1 MKLRNKIL
9 TLLLVTLILLLTGCK
24 KQEYKIQYFLEG
36 ELFQETSVFE
46 NELAD
51 NIEVPSRRN
60 CIFSDWYIDNTYQNK
75 YNFNT
80 PVDSNLTLYGKY
92 LEGYLTINFY
102 NEGVIY
108 DTIII
113 KEGEKFETIPIPSKK
128 NYIFDGWFADEE
140 LTKLYNFN
148 DVIFSSDNVYAKW
161 HVDPDTL
168 YTINY
173 VLPEYTWL
181 NKDDL
186 YEDFYGDFYN
196 FLVNNTDCNMS
207 RYETLDKFLT
217 NCKTWKVGNRDNL
230 YHTGDNFGSYYV
242 TKEIGGKVQD
252 QPTDTF
258 IGYCYQ
264 NDMYLDVIDHL
275 ITFFAYWRTDEGY
288 TGGPEDPDNLGNDF
302 FAIPWASMVDTSKF
316 FYFTSDTLN
325 NIYSWFNSE
334 RVKHALDYI
343 PGVMVTELNNSY
355 FKDETYTLPSNVEME
370 GYTFN
375 GFYLDSNYTQ
385 QVLQITPDMINND
398 EITIYVKVT
407 K

>member
-1 MKLRNKIL
+1 
-9 TLLLVTLILLLTGCK
+9 
-24 KQEYKIQYFLEG
+24 
-36 ELFQETSVFE
+36 
-46 NELAD
+46 
-51 NIEVPSRRN
+51 
-60 CIFSDWYIDNTYQNK
+60 
-75 YNFNT
+75 
-80 PVDSNLTLYGKY
+80 
-92 LEGYLTINFY
+92 
-102 NEGVIY
+102 
-108 DTIII
+108 
-113 KEGEKFETIPIPSKK
+113 
-128 NYIFDGWFADEE
+128 
-140 LTKLYNFN
+140 
-148 DVIFSSDNVYAKW
+148 
-161 HVDPDTL
+161 
-168 YTINY
+168 
-173 VLPEYTWL
+173 
-181 NKDDL
+181 
-186 YEDFYGDFYN
+186 
-196 FLVNNTDCNMS
+196 MS